1 MIRLLLV
8 VLTVL
13 SLAAWPSC
21 SRLTRPVPA
30 LCSPIC
36 MTPCTGADGDTG
48 VRWSAAAD
56 DPAAFDGLAGDV
68 VPALADRL
76 RVCEVRRQACEQCL
90 RRLDKARVIKL

>member
-1 MIRLLLV
+1 MIRLLLA
-8 VLTVL
+8 VLIVL
-13 SLAAWPSC
+13 CFAAWPSC

-36 MTPCTGADGDTG
+36 MTPCTTADGDTG